1 MDLSGLKWPLIIGI
15 VVVAGWLVSEGGVS
29 FMYNKFTETPLE
41 QQDAD
46 QQEAYEAGLSRLGG
60 FLVKTFRY
68 KKAEEVLSEAMIRY
82 PEGKNYLYNR
92 YRLAKCVEKQGRYD
106 ECVAILID
114 LRDLGAHTYDERVP
128 ETDVLQLR
136 IDKLAETHELGE
148 VGHI

>member
-29 FMYNKFTETPLE
+29 FMYKKFTATPVD

-68 KKAEEVLSEAMIRY
+68 KKAEEVLSEAMYRY
-82 PEGKNYLYNR
+82 PEGKNYLFNR

-114 LRDLGAHTYDERVP
+114 LRDMGAHTYDERVP